1 MEHTA
6 AFDFP
11 IPNEMIEKVTAYL
24 STEDLFNLTEI
35 GSERLKKCTF
45 GVLRKKLREIP
56 VLICN
61 MLEKGNLEK
70 IKQIFAY
77 VKKENI
83 SGEEMGVNTYK
94 FKRHAPKLL
103 YQMLDYHQ
111 IEAVKLP
118 EFLVSEVP
126 EFLCKMSEKGDLEKI
141 KQIFAYVNQENISV
155 EEMGVEINEVNQGK
169 KPTLVD
175 TNSGTYECPPMIPA
189 MCGIW
194 KLCDGRTP
202 LILAAL
208 YGHHHVCQ
216 YLIKEQKANL
226 EAKDD
231 NRNTA
236 LICAASSNNLEVLKV
251 LLKYKANCRA
261 KGKDGCHAAYVAAFN
276 GNVDAL
282 KMLVEKDG
290 DVIDLKG
297 PNGETPLITASKKGY
312 VGLCKYLLEEKKA
325 NINLK
330 DNDGKTAL
338 QHAEDLRIIGILKKV
353 LSY

>member
-1 MEHTA
+1 
-6 AFDFP
+6 
-11 IPNEMIEKVTAYL
+11 
-24 STEDLFNLTEI
+24 
-35 GSERLKKCTF
+35 
-45 GVLRKKLREIP
+45 
-56 VLICN
+56 
-61 MLEKGNLEK
+61 
-70 IKQIFAY
+70 
-77 VKKENI
+77 
-83 SGEEMGVNTYK
+83 
-94 FKRHAPKLL
+94 
-103 YQMLDYHQ
+103 
-111 IEAVKLP
+111 
-118 EFLVSEVP
+118 
-126 EFLCKMSEKGDLEKI
+126 MSKKGDLEKI

-155 EEMGVEINEVNQGK
+155 EEMVVKNNEVNQGK

-175 TNSGTYECPPMIPA
+175 TNSGDY
-189 MCGIW
+189 GS
-194 KLCDGRTP
+194 TP
-202 LILAAL
+202 LILAASKQS
-208 YGHHHVCQ
+208 GHHHVCQ

-231 NRNTA
+231 NQNTA
-236 LICAASSNNLEVLKV
+236 LIYAASSNSLEVLKV

-338 QHAEDLRIIGILKKV
+338 QHAEDLRIIGILKKSAK
-353 LSY
+353 LLKNKRKQNILDGSKMNSEKMKRI